1 MNVEGLG
8 RYRPEFGYRGKT
20 VLLTGASRGIGLA
33 IARGAAAL
41 DARWVIVNGI
51 EKDET
56 HAAVEAI
63 CSLGGNARAAVFNA
77 FDEAAVVGNLSALYD
92 EFGNLDCVFSN
103 AGMNSGIPAMEMSGA
118 EFRHVLTANLD
129 SHFVIA
135 REVGKRMQA
144 AAAGS
149 IVFTASIM
157 SLVGRARSAAYVS
170 AKSGLAGLTRSFA
183 AELGPYGVRANAVC
197 PGYVETKLTRV
208 IVPDSPG
215 YAKIRSRIPMGRWA
229 LPEDIV
235 GPALFLGS
243 DAAGYVNGHLLVA
256 DGGATAVF

>member
-1 MNVEGLG
+1 MNTEGLG
-8 RYRPEFGYRGKT
+8 KFRPEFGYRGKT
-20 VLLTGASRGIGLA
+20 VLVTGGSRGIGLA

-41 DARWVIVNGI
+41 DAGRVIINGI
-51 EKDET
+51 EEDET
-56 HAAVEAI
+56 HAAVESI
-63 CSLGGNARAAVFNA
+63 RRLGGNAHAAVFNA
-77 FDEAAVVGNLSALYD
+77 FDEESILGGLSGLYD
-92 EFGNLDCVFSN
+92 EFGNIDCVFSN
-103 AGMNSGIPAMEMSGA
+103 AGMNLGIPAMDMTGA
-118 EFRHVLTANLD
+118 EFRQVLAANLD

-135 REVGKRMQA
+135 REAGRRMRT
-144 AAAGS
+144 AAAGC

-157 SLVGRARSAAYVS
+157 SVVGRARSAAYVS

-197 PGYVETKLTRV
+197 PGYVETKLTSG
-208 IVPDSPG
+208 IAPESSG

-229 LPEDIV
+229 LPEDIA